1 LTSTVPVT
9 ITSTWSPE
17 LSVAVA
23 PGSVKTEP
31 TSIVIG
37 SEPSN
42 SITGAVGST
51 TLTVRVILEVLS
63 ELSVAV

>member
-1 LTSTVPVT
+1 MTSTVPVT

-42 SITGAVGST
+42 SITGSVVST
-51 TLTVRVILEVLS
+51 TLITLETDDELPLS
-63 ELSVAV
+63 SIQ